1 MSDMIMKRI
10 MLKGILS
17 LIVCTGVI
25 ICTSIPSMAQIKKNS
40 ITALIDKSPGYY
52 DEVVRG
58 HFKRGEWTAGKK
70 LLDEGI
76 NEYPY
81 VSALNELMGHYYYQF
96 QQYDKS
102 RYYLI
107 NSLKDDNSNH
117 QAREL
122 LVKVEEETKN
132 YSSAIVYVNELL
144 EVSPYNERL
153 WRKKIALYRYL
164 GNDHEADLL
173 LERLRSI
180 YPDNERI
187 RKDWNYRVEMKYLK
201 QHEEGDAQSQFETLR
216 QLIQMSPKNPEY
228 YLALSNLLL
237 QYGHDAEAAEIAGE
251 GSVTTNSPTL
261 VEKKVGILAGM
272 NRYSEARAYLASLK
286 GTHYSALAASLEKK
300 MMLDAARASQMYDPY
315 IQYAKEYDT
324 NHSSEALTFLL
335 NTSISRGY
343 YDDALVYKKKKKK
356 SSKESPELL
365 YKEYLVNRRLGNV
378 TKANSLLNKL
388 YTLNPSNEE
397 VATELARI
405 NTDKAD
411 EFMRFGQYDEAIPL
425 LKMATQDQVEG
436 ELRKA
441 AMLKLFNCYLLS
453 KKYSDADQTLDEYNR
468 LFGSNAY
475 RQLKA
480 KVNNEQGQTA
490 KALDILREGYMY
502 ENDSLKAAYAT
513 AYEEI
518 VTPYIKSLI
527 EQGMLYVADSQIK
540 DAIEICPNSNSIL
553 RMGITTSQLLHNEEQ
568 TAKYVAIGREQFPED
583 PFFIV
588 KEAQTYQAAGDD
600 RKAIDITYPLLE
612 TYVGDSTVIGTYV
625 TSCQTLALKYA
636 KQKEYEKAMELVDSA
651 LTIWPTHNELLYTK
665 GLIYKDMREYDKAYE
680 YLKMYKP
687 SLAELPGHT
696 RLLNS
701 MLNKNY
707 PNILS
712 LDYQQ
717 ARPGNMDKIS
727 ANATLSYTRRTKKND
742 YTIELNYLGRDGTA
756 ADNVSEMEEGGTGI
770 MIAGQLKHRFDKKLD
785 AYAKIGWANKYF
797 PEWTIKAGLSYELP
811 RDWTINIDAS
821 FRRIQTYEGVFELLR
836 EGTTHRYKILGWL
849 RKFKKLYSA
858 SLGLTKTY
866 EQFVLSGGVNAY
878 LLTGK
883 FFFSGQTKFQFFP
896 VEGNPGHVFG
906 VAGLGTAPE
915 NSIIDRSLPSTFDHL
930 NTFVGMGGYYSFNQ
944 HLGFTLSGTWYT
956 LYTQNEAVVS
966 GALETN
972 PEFGI
977 TYMNMFYINASVF
990 INF

>member
-1 MSDMIMKRI
+1 MKRI
-10 MLKGILS
+10 VLKSILI
-17 LIVCTGVI
+17 LTVCTGVC
-25 ICTSIPSMAQIKKNS
+25 ICTSIPSMAQIKRNS

-52 DEVVRG
+52 DEVVRS

-81 VSALNELMGHYYYQF
+81 VSGLNELMGHYYYQF
-96 QQYDKS
+96 QQYDKA

-173 LERLRSI
+173 LDRLRSI

-187 RKDWNYRVEMKYLK
+187 KKDWNYRVEMKYLQ
-201 QHEEGDAQSQFETLR
+201 QHEEGDLQSQFETLR

-251 GSVTTNSPTL
+251 GSVTTNSPAL

-272 NRYSEARAYLASLK
+272 NRYNEARAYLASLK
-286 GTHYSALAASLEKK
+286 GTHYSALAASLEKQ

-315 IQYAKEYDT
+315 IQYAKEYDM

-343 YDDALVYKKKKKK
+343 YDDALVYIEEAKK
-356 SSKESPELL
+356 SSGRKDSPELL

-388 YTLNPSNEE
+388 YSSNPNNEE

-411 EFMRFGQYDEAIPL
+411 EFMKFEQYDEAIPL
-425 LKMATQDQVEG
+425 LQMASQDQVESD
-436 ELRKA
+436 LRKA

-453 KKYSDADQTLDEYNR
+453 KKYSEADQTLDEYNSI
-468 LFGSNAY
+468 FGSNAY

-480 KVNNEQGQTA
+480 KVYNEQGQTA

-502 ENDSLKAAYAT
+502 GNDSLKAAYAT

-518 VTPYIKSLI
+518 ATPYIKSLI

-568 TAKYVAIGREQFPED
+568 TSKYVMIGREQFPED

-588 KEAQTYQAAGDD
+588 KEAQIYQAAGDD
-600 RKAIDITYPLLE
+600 RTAIDITYPLLE

-625 TSCQTLALKYA
+625 TSCQSLALKYA
-636 KQKEYEKAMELVDSA
+636 KQRQYDKAMELVDSA

-687 SLAELPGHT
+687 SLAELPEHT
-696 RLLNS
+696 RLLNN
-701 MLNKNY
+701 MLSKNY
-707 PNILS
+707 PNVIDI
-712 LDYQQ
+712 DYQQ
-717 ARPGNMDKIS
+717 ARLGSADKIS
-727 ANATLSYTRRTKKND
+727 ANATFAYLRRTKKNE
-742 YTIELNYLGRDGTA
+742 YTFELDYLGRDGTA
-756 ADNVSEMEEGGTGI
+756 ADDVSEMEEGGTGV
-770 MIAGQLKHRFDKKLD
+770 MIGGQLKHKFSKKLE
-785 AYAKIGWANKYF
+785 AYGKVGWANKYF
-797 PEWTIKAGLSYELP
+797 PEWTIKAGIAYELP
-811 RDWTINIDAS
+811 RDWTINIDGS

-836 EGTTHRYKILGWL
+836 EGTTHKYKILGWL
-849 RKFKKLYSA
+849 RKFKRLYSA
-858 SLGLTKTY
+858 SLGVTKTY
-866 EQFVLSGGVNAY
+866 EQFILSGGLNGY
-878 LLTGK
+878 LLTNK
-883 FFFSGQTKFQFFP
+883 FFFSGQAKFQYFP
-896 VEGNPGHVFG
+896 VEGNHSYVFG
-906 VAGLGTAPE
+906 TAGLGTAPE

-930 NTFVGMGGYYSFNQ
+930 NTFVGMGGYYAYNQ
-944 HLGFTLSGTWYT
+944 HLGLMLSGTWYT
-956 LYTQNEAVVS
+956 LYTQNESIVS

-977 TYMNMFYINASVF
+977 TYMNIFYINASVI